1 MQLVEDEASL
11 GRSGYMREWVCDGI
25 PAGLSHYGMEFVQD
39 KVSMV
44 REELRMGWKDE
55 AKKGRSL

>member
-25 PAGLSHYGMEFVQD
+25 PAGLSQYGMKFVQD
-39 KVSMV
+39 KVSMEWSWYR
-44 REELRMGWKDE
+44 REWV
-55 AKKGRSL
+55 

>member
-25 PAGLSHYGMEFVQD
+25 PAGLSQYGMKFVQD
-39 KVSMV
+39 KVSM
-44 REELRMGWKDE
+44 EWSGC
-55 AKKGRSL
+55 KKN